1 MACHPGNCKSENGNT
16 FAQWRVNDA
25 YRMMEEV
32 GLEKDRL
39 CFVGTASNMGSG
51 FSSIVVDM
59 EKRINELG
67 LSPLK

>member
-1 MACHPGNCKSENGNT
+1 M
-16 FAQWRVNDA
+16 NDA

>member
-1 MACHPGNCKSENGNT
+1 ML
-16 FAQWRVNDA
+16 
-25 YRMMEEV
+25 EEV
-32 GLEKDRL
+32 ALEKDRL
-39 CFVGTASNMGSG
+39 CLVSTASNMGSG